1 MLYVRII
8 LTCSIF
14 FFAAGEVIEM
24 GGIVDPEKGALIYRK
39 TTEVET
45 VEPGVGSD
53 FQKKKIKTVTS
64 ETSWLGEKKKPDKVP
79 LVTEDELGE
88 QPWHDEDIEAN
99 PLYSNT
105 DYDSDFHNP
114 LYSRQ
119 SAASGSGQDIPLA
132 QLASG
137 RTARGFPE
145 AGNDDGDNYMNYLS
159 AQPGLDNAD
168 TLF

>member
-1 MLYVRII
+1 MLF
-8 LTCSIF
+8 S
-14 FFAAGEVIEM
+14 AAGEVIEM

-45 VEPGVGSD
+45 IEPGEDSE
-53 FQKKKIKTVTS
+53 FQKKTIKKVTS
-64 ETSWLGEKKKPDKVP
+64 ETSWLGKKKKADKIP
-79 LVTEDELGE
+79 LVQNDETDG
-88 QPWHDEDIEAN
+88 QPWNDPEIESN
-99 PLYSNT
+99 PLYAAS
-105 DYDSDFHNP
+105 DYDSNFHNP

-119 SAASGSGQDIPLA
+119 SGASGAGGQDIPMA

-137 RTARGFPE
+137 RTARGLADASDE
-145 AGNDDGDNYMNYLS
+145 QGDNYMSYLS